1 MQTVDYG
8 QKKKNVQVYHAK
20 LLVVLGLNITLV
32 LIPSQR
38 RSGECFGHRLDQV
51 LGGCGHQKGNLPSDK
66 SSVPY
71 TRLDFG
77 QHFLGYVW
85 KGSNVRCGWN

>member
-8 QKKKNVQVYHAK
+8 QKKKNVQVYLAK

-51 LGGCGHQKGNLPSDK
+51 LVAVAIQKEICLLTKAMCPI
-66 SSVPY
+66 
-71 TRLDFG
+71 
-77 QHFLGYVW
+77 LG
-85 KGSNVRCGWN
+85 